1 MISETPR
8 FLVLARY
15 GSVPQV
21 ARFSIDD
28 SSANDFTGNDFT
40 GNDFTGRVSREN
52 KETSFPERGDQIVV
66 NTERGQELATVL
78 EAMLSTSS
86 DAVTGEIT
94 RLASTEDID
103 RATRLQQ
110 QANNQFDEWSERI
123 ANWKLQLELVDLEW
137 TLDEKLILYV
147 LNDRNAET
155 TRLALL
161 TAANGLGIVHV
172 QPVAA
177 EGILAI
183 EQSGGCG
190 SGGCGSGGSSSH

>member
-28 SSANDFTGNDFT
+28 SSANDFT

-190 SGGCGSGGSSSH
+190 SGGCGSGGCSSH